1 MKKLFLTL
9 MVACSSLAVSAQTY
23 IGGEVGFWRNS
34 DANKT
39 SFVLHPEV
47 GYSLSD
53 KWALGVGFGYSHAY
67 YSGIKVNAVQ
77 ADPYARW
84 NAVKFGPVSLFLDMG
99 FGVNSYKVKDADDS
113 QLGWRVGVQ
122 PGIKVS
128 LAKNIDFVAHAGFL
142 GYRDAD
148 DDYCSYGDNG
158 FGFDV
163 DGNDLSFGIY
173 YNF

>member
-67 YSGIKVNAVQ
+67 YSGIKVNAIQ

>member
-47 GYSLSD
+47 GYSISD

-67 YSGIKVNAVQ
+67 YSGIKVNAIQ

>member
-1 MKKLFLTL
+1 MKKFFLTL
-9 MVACSSLAVSAQTY
+9 MVAFSSLAASAQAY
-23 IGGEVGFWRNS
+23 LGGEVGFWRNS

-39 SFVLHPEV
+39 SFVIHPEV

-53 KWALGVGFGYSHAY
+53 KWALGIGFGYSHAY
-67 YSGIKVNAVQ
+67 NQGLKVNAVQ

-84 NAVKFGPVSLFLDMG
+84 NAVKFGPVGLFLDMG
-99 FGVNSYKVKDADDS
+99 FGVCSYKVKDADS
-113 QLGWRVGVQ
+113 QTGWRVGVQ
-122 PGIKVS
+122 PGVKVS

-148 DDYCSYGDNG
+148 DSNCSYGENG

-163 DGNDLSFGIY
+163 SGYDLTFGLY